1 MQRIGVLLFET
12 REYLKYAIKEQ
23 SYFTLEHIRYSESF
37 YNQSPIAAQTLESI
51 ANALTQKGN
60 YLC

>member
-12 REYLKYAIKEQ
+12 RKYLKCAIKEQ
-23 SYFTLEHIRYSESF
+23 SYFPLEQLIYSESF
-37 YNQSPIAAQTLESI
+37 YSQSPIAAQTLESI
-51 ANALTQKGN
+51 ANSHKQKGD